1 MKRKRRPLIL
11 VTPTTQPEGAELAD
25 PSISVSE
32 EYLRALIIAGGTPLV
47 MSCTPNRS
55 YVANVVAACD
65 GVLLTGGEDIE
76 PALHSPGAPPAL
88 RAKVKRTEPERDRV
102 ELLLIREI
110 FRQRRP
116 VFAICRGHQMLNVAF
131 GGTLLLDI
139 PSQRPGPIRHRR
151 LDRKAEPVHEVQVTR
166 GSLLARLLG
175 RTRVGVNSTHHQGVE
190 RVAEPF
196 VVTARSEDGIV
207 EAMELGPEAATRLPW
222 FLSVQFHPERLGGCD
237 PGFPRLFRAFVR
249 ACGRRAAAAG

>member
-1 MKRKRRPLIL
+1 MKRRPLIL
-11 VTPTTQPEGAELAD
+11 VTPTTQLAGAELAD

-32 EYLRALIIAGGTPLV
+32 EYLRALIAAGGTPLV
-47 MSCTPNRS
+47 MSCTADRA
-55 YVANVVAACD
+55 YVASVVAACD
-65 GVLLTGGEDIE
+65 GVLLTGGEDIA
-76 PALHSPGAPPAL
+76 PALHSPDAPAGL
-88 RAKVKRTEPERDRV
+88 RAKVKRTEPDRDRV

-116 VFAICRGHQMLNVAF
+116 LFAICRGHQMLNVVF

-139 PSQRPGPIRHRR
+139 PSQRPGPIRHRQM
-151 LDRKAEPVHEVQVTR
+151 DRKAEPVHEVQVIR

-175 RTRVGVNSTHHQGVE
+175 RTRIGVNSTHHQAVD
-190 RVAEPF
+190 RVAASF

-222 FLSVQFHPERLGGCD
+222 CLSVQFHPERLGGCD
-237 PGFPRLFRAFVR
+237 PGFPRLFRAFVK
-249 ACGRRAAAAG
+249 ACAADGAARRY